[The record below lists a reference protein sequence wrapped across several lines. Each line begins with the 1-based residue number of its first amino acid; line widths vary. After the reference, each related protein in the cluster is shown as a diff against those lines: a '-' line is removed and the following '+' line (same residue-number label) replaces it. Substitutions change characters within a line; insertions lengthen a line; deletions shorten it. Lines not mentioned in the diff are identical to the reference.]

1 MICKMKRNISLRG
14 TVEYNERKIEK
25 NNSEKVT
32 YLGAKNVPSGNSE
45 EIKQLMLLTQ
55 KSYTG
60 RARQVTYHAIIS
72 PHVSEASK
80 MTDPVC
86 NKIYDRFLAKMKLD
100 QLQSMA
106 YVHRDREHT
115 HIHIIG
121 NRVTENGELFN
132 YAPPINDRTLAN
144 NTGRAIAKE
153 LGFMTC
159 RPGFNAEHALI
170 ANMTAKIKKDLLAC
184 KDRAIVNQKFDR
196 VRYIKEV
203 ARLGH
208 EIKEFKNGYLIR
220 PSGEKKFFKSSDF
233 NLSWSDMEKKPL
245 ALLSDA
251 EKKQITELAQRTYAQ
266 LVKEKNYSR
275 EKLLVEIEKTLPVK
289 RHFHP
294 ETKALRGYSIK
305 GVSIY
310 EINRDLTFNALE
322 KGTIFAP
329 SVSPSVPKNS
339 ASFSDAEKKH
349 ITRLAESAYA
359 QLVQEKNYS
368 REKLRIALE
377 KHFPVRRHYH
387 PEIKALRGYS
397 IRGVSIYEINRNL
410 TFSALG
416 KRTIG
421 SPSKSPKPKKTTS
434 PVIHL
439 PFRKISAR
447 DLDSTHDDLNQ
458 SDNR

>member
-1 MICKMKRNISLRG
+1 M
-14 TVEYNERKIEK
+14 
-25 NNSEKVT
+25 
-32 YLGAKNVPSGNSE
+32 
-45 EIKQLMLLTQ
+45 
-55 KSYTG
+55 
-60 RARQVTYHAIIS
+60 
-72 PHVSEASK
+72 
-80 MTDPVC
+80 
-86 NKIYDRFLAKMKLD
+86 
-100 QLQSMA
+100 
-106 YVHRDREHT
+106 
-115 HIHIIG
+115 
-121 NRVTENGELFN
+121 
-132 YAPPINDRTLAN
+132 
-144 NTGRAIAKE
+144 
-153 LGFMTC
+153 
-159 RPGFNAEHALI
+159 
-170 ANMTAKIKKDLLAC
+170 
-184 KDRAIVNQKFDR
+184 
-196 VRYIKEV
+196 
-203 ARLGH
+203 
-208 EIKEFKNGYLIR
+208 
-220 PSGEKKFFKSSDF
+220 
-233 NLSWSDMEKKPL
+233 
-245 ALLSDA
+245 
-251 EKKQITELAQRTYAQ
+251 
-266 LVKEKNYSR
+266 KEKNYSR

-349 ITRLAESAYA
+349 ITRLAESVYA

-368 REKLRIALE
+368 REKLLIALE
-377 KHFPVRRHYH
+377 KHFPVQRHYH
-387 PEIKALRGYS
+387 PETKALRGYS
-397 IRGVSIYEINRNL
+397 IKGVSIYEINRNL
-410 TFSALG
+410 TFSALE